1 MPYLLFTYPNCP
13 KCDALKQHLA
23 ASGLEGDEFSL
34 TRKESKLKIRDYL
47 KVIKRDDSG
56 GIIIPTLVI
65 EEQGEVVTVVNDHG
79 ELSDWLRSRG

>member
-13 KCDALKQHLA
+13 KCDALKQHLFT
-23 ASGLEGDEFSL
+23 SGLEGDEFSL

-47 KVIKRDDSG
+47 RVIKRDDTG

-65 EEQGEVVTVVNDHG
+65 EEQGDVVTVVNDHEG
-79 ELSDWLRSRG
+79 LSDWLRSRG

>member
-13 KCDALKQHLA
+13 KCDSLKQHLKT
-23 ASGLEGDEFSL
+23 SDLEGDEFSL

-47 KVIKRDDSG
+47 KVIKRDDTG

-65 EEQGEVVTVVNDHG
+65 EEQGDVLTVVNDHV
-79 ELSDWLRSRG
+79 ELSDWLKSRG

>member
-13 KCDALKQHLA
+13 KCDALKGHLKT
-23 ASGLEGDEFSL
+23 SGLEGDEFSL
-34 TRKESKLKIRDYL
+34 THKDSKLKIRDYL
-47 KVIKRDDSG
+47 KVINRDDTG

-65 EEQGEVVTVVNDHG
+65 EDQGEVAAVVNDHL

>member
-13 KCDALKQHLA
+13 KCDALKQQLKT
-23 ASGLEGDEFSL
+23 SGLEGDEFNL

-47 KVIKRDDSG
+47 KVIKRDDTG

-65 EEQGEVVTVVNDHG
+65 EEPGDMVTVVNDQG